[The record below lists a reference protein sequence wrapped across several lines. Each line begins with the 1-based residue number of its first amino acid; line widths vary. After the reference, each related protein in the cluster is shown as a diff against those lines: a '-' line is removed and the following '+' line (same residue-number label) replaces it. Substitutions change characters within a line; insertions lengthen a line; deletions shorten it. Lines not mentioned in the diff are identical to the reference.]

1 MSRTDPAALWEAA
14 LAATP
19 AAVAVVDR
27 DLRCLT
33 ASATFAALAG
43 RDPRGATLH
52 ELAPGLADELTA
64 GLRTV
69 FAGEPPPRRVPV
81 TDGALRFEVTYFAVD
96 GETAGFFAN
105 ETTARDA
112 ALARMSYAARAS
124 AALAESL
131 DLRATLQ
138 TVARLAVPEVADW
151 AFVELV
157 QEDGS
162 IKRVAW
168 AAANSELEHLMAGY
182 DARWPLDPES
192 PVGSPRVIRTGEA
205 ELIPDMPEG
214 WLDAAA
220 QDPEHRQV
228 LESLGFASALIV
240 PLVARGRVIG
250 DLALA
255 YAQSGRRYA
264 PEDLEA
270 LRALADACALAIDNA
285 RLFGEQQ
292 ATARALQQ
300 SLLPPR
306 LPDVPGVE
314 LSARYRPFGS
324 GAEVGGDFY
333 DVFPVP
339 GGWALVM
346 GDVAGKGPPAAATT
360 GFLRHMLRLAG
371 HLEVAPGAV
380 LRRLD
385 EAVLRELD
393 PDLLATALY
402 AVLRTRDDGGV
413 DVTLASAGHP
423 PPLVRRANGQVEAAV
438 RPGQMLGA
446 LVGPPP
452 PEATVTLRAG
462 DVLVLYTDGVT
473 EARTAEGWLGEEG
486 LMAAVA
492 AAAPSAAAVA
502 FEVEQIALDA
512 QEGRPRDD
520 IAVLTVGVPR

>member
-1 MSRTDPAALWEAA
+1 
-14 LAATP
+14 
-19 AAVAVVDR
+19 VAVVDR
-27 DLRCLT
+27 DLRVLT
-33 ASATFAALAG
+33 ASATFVELAG
-43 RDPRGATLH
+43 RDPHGATLDELVTGLAG
-52 ELAPGLADELTA
+52 ELARGLQATLA
-64 GLRTV
+64 GN
-69 FAGEPPPRRVPV
+69 PPAPRVPITV
-81 TDGALRFEVTYFAVD
+81 GARRFEVTYFLVD
-96 GETAGFFAN
+96 AGSAGFFAN
-105 ETTARDA
+105 ETTERDT

-131 DLRATLQ
+131 DLPPTLE
-138 TVARLAVPEVADW
+138 TIARLAVPEIADW
-151 AFVELV
+151 AFVELL
-157 QEDGS
+157 QDDGS
-162 IKRVAW
+162 IQRVAW
-168 AAANSELEHLMAGY
+168 AAASRELETLMATY
-182 DARWPLDPES
+182 DARWPLDPDS
-192 PVGSPRVIRTGEA
+192 PIGSPRVVRTGEP
-205 ELIPDMPEG
+205 ELITEMPEG

-220 QDPEHRQV
+220 QDPEHREV
-228 LESLGFASALIV
+228 LEALGFASALIV

-292 ATARALQQ
+292 TTARALQQ

-333 DVFPVP
+333 DVFPV
-339 GGWALVM
+339 GRAGEEWAVVI
-346 GDVAGKGPPAAATT
+346 GDVAGKGPTAAATT

-371 HLEVAPGAV
+371 HLEVTPGAV

-385 EAVLRELD
+385 DAVLRELD

-402 AVLRTRDDGGV
+402 AVLRPRDDGIV

-423 PPLVRRANGQVEAAV
+423 PPVVRRADGQVEFAV

-452 PEATVTLRAG
+452 PEAALTLLAG

-473 EARTAEGWLGEEG
+473 EARTADGWLGEEG
-486 LMAAVA
+486 LIAAVA
-492 AAAPSAAAVA
+492 AAPPSAAAVA
-502 FEVEQIALDA
+502 SEVEQRALDA